1 MQLEK
6 EYSDP
11 NAYAINRDEWKSL
24 LKFQRARIDDLEDDI
39 KKNQMYIGKK
49 NGKIAVCFVL
59 NEECDEEYKNGKWI
73 CPDSHF
79 CIIHRLCRLA
89 QGAF

>member
-11 NAYAINRDEWKSL
+11 NAYAITRDEWKSL

-39 KKNQMYIGKK
+39 KNNQMYIGKK
-49 NGKIAVCFVL
+49 NGKIA
-59 NEECDEEYKNGKWI
+59 
-73 CPDSHF
+73 
-79 CIIHRLCRLA
+79 
-89 QGAF
+89 